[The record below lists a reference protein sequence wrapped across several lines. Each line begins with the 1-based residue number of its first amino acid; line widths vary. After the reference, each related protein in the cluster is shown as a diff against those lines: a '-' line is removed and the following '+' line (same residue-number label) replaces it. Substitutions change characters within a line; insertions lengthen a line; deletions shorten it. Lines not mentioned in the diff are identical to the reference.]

1 MGLSDMFK
9 VIYSEEAL
17 YQLKKLDN
25 DTAKRII
32 EKIGESG
39 ENPVH
44 FFKRL
49 AGREEYKL
57 RVGDYRIIADIM
69 QKEKTIFIRS
79 MGHRKKIY
87 K

>member
-1 MGLSDMFK
+1 MFK
-9 VIYSEEAL
+9 VVYSEESL

-25 DTAKRII
+25 NTAKRII
-32 EKIGESG
+32 EKINETQK
-39 ENPVH
+39 NPIH

-69 QKEKTIFIRS
+69 QKEKTVFIRS
-79 MGHRKKIY
+79 LGHRKKIY

>member
-1 MGLSDMFK
+1 MFK
-9 VIYSEEAL
+9 VVYSEEAL

-25 DTAKRII
+25 STAKRII
-32 EKIGESG
+32 EKINETLK
-39 ENPVH
+39 NPLH

-69 QKEKTIFIRS
+69 QKEKTVFIRS
-79 MGHRKKIY
+79 LGHRKKMY

>member
-1 MGLSDMFK
+1 MFK
-9 VIYSEEAL
+9 LIYSEEAL

-32 EKIGESG
+32 EKIGETR
-39 ENPVH
+39 ENPAH

-57 RVGDYRIIADIM
+57 RAGDYRIIADIM

-79 MGHRKKIY
+79 LGHRKKIY